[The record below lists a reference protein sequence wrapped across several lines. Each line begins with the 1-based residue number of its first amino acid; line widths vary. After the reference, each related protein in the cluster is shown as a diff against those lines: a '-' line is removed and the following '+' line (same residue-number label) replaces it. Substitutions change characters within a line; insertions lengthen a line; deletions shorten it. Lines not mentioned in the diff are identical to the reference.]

1 MDDAVLNSKL
11 TALEQ
16 NARIASQLAD
26 HAIKRAGVLEAAV
39 VQLATTGK
47 LDFDALRAAVMA
59 DFSATPETEKKL
71 DAIIAELRQR
81 MP

>member
-11 TALEQ
+11 TAVQ
-16 NARIASQLAD
+16 QSARIAGQLAD

-59 DFSATPETEKKL
+59 DFGATPETEKKL